1 MGVSKG
7 RAVLLLLGLVTLV
20 CLSVLLQVALRIER
34 GAEQYG
40 VDKYAVYIDG
50 GSSGTRVRVFRY
62 RSARWPEYV
71 SLVLPEPSSA
81 IEPGLSA
88 YADRPLQAAESL
100 QPLLDFAYEHVP
112 SDVWPVTPVRLL
124 ATAGLRLLTD
134 RQQADILV
142 ACASRLAASHFAF
155 EPGWAEVIGGELE
168 GLYGWAAVNY
178 ITGALQEASGHA
190 HHSRKE
196 VIDPAQ
202 LFTGILEMGG
212 ASMQLTFLPP
222 AHAKLT
228 ERHGS
233 QLHLPG
239 VPSRLYAHSYL
250 GLGMDAALARAAD
263 FVLEHSSSRSRGVS
277 SSSDISSSGGS
288 TQGRVLTAVGGDD
301 TDAARGMG
309 SIPDPCLPIGYV
321 TEDGRYGN
329 GSFSQCLDVVHRIL
343 PDHNCSAA
351 APANTLGR
359 HGGGGS
365 SSSGSTGTRASGL
378 GHAGRTLT
386 SKADAMAGAQSGQGT
401 VAKAGDGAQD
411 VAPSESYGNEDEV
424 VSPGDKDSGG
434 SSSSSIGAGSK
445 SGGHGGGGS
454 GGGGGGCVLQGSYVP
469 SLAGTFVAVE
479 NFAWTARALGLPP
492 RSTLRELREHGAR
505 YCSRHWSSLHAEFSG
520 HIPDQFL
527 VRYCFGA
534 AYILALLHTGLGF
547 SLDDGR
553 LTWTNTVPHAASGE
567 QVPLNWVLGAAVVD
581 AMNEAGR
588 GGGGAG
594 GGGGGS
600 ARFWSHEEGSRAAFK
615 AGSAV
620 LVLPLAALA
629 IMALALAFRLRGSGG
644 GGGGSAAAK
653 GAAAGRAHGV
663 TVQAITPGIGL
674 GGGSSSGGGVPR
686 PSRFAGGAITPPGVA
701 VPSSWTA
708 ALTPVGAGAEVMAPQ
723 VLEGLVQEPAL
734 GRSSVSEAR
743 SSFGDS
749 GSDGAMVGF
758 VSSRVNALRAQ
769 NGGGSG
775 TTMRRNPSFT
785 TVLIGD
791 GGSSVGQGAP
801 HGGR

>member
-1 MGVSKG
+1 MGASKG
-7 RAVLLLLGLVTLV
+7 RAALLLLGLGVLTL
-20 CLSVLLQVALRIER
+20 LSLGVLLLVALRIER
-34 GAEQYG
+34 GVEQYG

-50 GSSGTRVRVFRY
+50 GSSGTRVRVFQY

-88 YADRPLQAAESL
+88 YADRPAQAADSL

-112 SDVWPVTPVRLL
+112 PDVWSVTPVRLL

-134 RQQADILV
+134 GQQAAIL
-142 ACASRLAASHFAF
+142 ATCASRLAASRFAF

-178 ITGALQEASGHA
+178 ITGALQEASRHA

-196 VIDPAQ
+196 VLDPAQ

-222 AHAKLT
+222 AHEKLPA
-228 ERHGS
+228 RHGS

-239 VPSRLYAHSYL
+239 VPARLYAHSYL
-250 GLGMDAALARAAD
+250 GLGMDAALVRAAD
-263 FVLEHSSSRSRGVS
+263 FVLEHSNSSN
-277 SSSDISSSGGS
+277 SSDISSSSSGGGKH
-288 TQGRVLTAVGGDD
+288 GRVLTAVADGDAS
-301 TDAARGMG
+301 AAAVTG
-309 SIPDPCLPIGYV
+309 SIPDPCLPTGYV
-321 TEDGRYGN
+321 TDDGRYGN

-343 PDHNCSAA
+343 PDHNCSAP
-351 APANTLGR
+351 APASALGR
-359 HGGGGS
+359 HGGGGGGGGT
-365 SSSGSTGTRASGL
+365 GSARAAGL
-378 GHAGRTLT
+378 GHTGRTLA
-386 SKADAMAGAQSGQGT
+386 SEADTAGARTG
-401 VAKAGDGAQD
+401 GAVREED
-411 VAPSESYGNEDEV
+411 VAPSESYGSEDEV

-434 SSSSSIGAGSK
+434 GGGGSSSGGGGAGSK
-445 SGGHGGGGS
+445 SGGHGSGS
-454 GGGGGGCVLQGSYVP
+454 SGVGASGGGCVLQGSYVP
-469 SLAGTFVAVE
+469 SLAGKFVAVE
-479 NFAWTARALGLPP
+479 NFAWTARALGLPA
-492 RSTLRELREHGAR
+492 RSTLRELRAHGDR

-547 SLDDGR
+547 RLDDSR
-553 LTWTNTVPHAASGE
+553 LTWTNTVPHAPTGE

-581 AMNEAGR
+581 AMSAAGR
-588 GGGGAG
+588 GGGGGSGGAG

-600 ARFWSHEEGSRAAFK
+600 ARFWAHDEGSRAALT

-629 IMALALAFRLRGSGG
+629 VMALALVLRLRRS
-644 GGGGSAAAK
+644 GSAAAK
-653 GAAAGRAHGV
+653 GSGSGRAHGV
-663 TVQAITPGIGL
+663 AAQPATPGIGL
-674 GGGSSSGGGVPR
+674 GAAGGGGSGAR
-686 PSRFAGGAITPPGVA
+686 ASRFAAGVIMPPGAA
-701 VPSSWTA
+701 VPGGWTA
-708 ALTPVGAGAEVMAPQ
+708 AMTPAGTGPA
-723 VLEGLVQEPAL
+723 LVPDMPEAAAQEPGI
-734 GRSSVSEAR
+734 GRLSISEAR
-743 SSFGDS
+743 TSFGDS
-749 GSDGAMVGF
+749 RDQIDGTMVGF
-758 VSSRVNALRAQ
+758 VSSRVSALR
-769 NGGGSG
+769 NGGGGGSS

-791 GGSSVGQGAP
+791 GGLSAGQGAP